1 MQYMQDGGFD
11 GMDMTNR
18 GVDMRTISTD
28 DIESIEVMRGIPSV
42 EYGNLTSGVVN
53 IKKIRKPTK
62 LNARFKADDKSQL
75 LSLGKGFALDSSK
88 SHILNIDGGLL
99 NAYADIRNPLE
110 EYKRANL
117 SARLTSTLNK
127 EKVTLKITPSAEYT
141 GSFDN
146 YKTDENL
153 SYSGINTFKST
164 YHKLSVGNGISI
176 LPNANGHYQKTVV
189 NMQLTQEF
197 DNLERRVLVAPSRAG
212 IAPSSNDPGEYD
224 AYLLFSEYVANYRV
238 DGKPFTAFAKTT
250 TDFEFNS
257 QHIVNALKFGAEWN
271 MSKNFGEGQI
281 YDLSHPLSTKGWGSR
296 PRQYNEI
303 PALHTLS
310 LYVQDYITARIGK
323 HLLEAL
329 IGVRSTSILGLT
341 KEYAMHG

>member
-1 MQYMQDGGFD
+1 MSHLQPTSIGDLMELLPGGISQTPSLTQGNSISLRETGSLGSSGQKLNSSQYSTNSLGTLFVVDGAPINTDANMQYMQNGGFD

-18 GVDMRTISTD
+18 GVDKRTISTD
-28 DIESIEVMRGIPSV
+28 DIESIEVMRGIQSV

-110 EYKRANL
+110 EYKRANI

-176 LPNANGHYQKTVV
+176 LPNGNGHYQKTVV

-212 IAPSSNDPGEYD
+212 I
-224 AYLLFSEYVANYRV
+224 
-238 DGKPFTAFAKTT
+238 
-250 TDFEFNS
+250 
-257 QHIVNALKFGAEWN
+257 
-271 MSKNFGEGQI
+271 
-281 YDLSHPLSTKGWGSR
+281 
-296 PRQYNEI
+296 EI
-303 PALHTLS
+303 GRAH
-310 LYVQDYITARIGK
+310 V
-323 HLLEAL
+323 
-329 IGVRSTSILGLT
+329 
-341 KEYAMHG
+341 